1 MNYQT
6 DNPTSH
12 FLDNVCSNNFVQY
25 INIPTCHTSGS
36 KTLIDNKL
44 HNSIN
49 GNTISGNITT
59 DISDHL
65 AQFLITSYQVHSETK
80 PKKIL
85 TRNFKSFAQDNFKHD
100 LKNVD
105 WEYTLDIHLH
115 DANHSFEQFLKK
127 INDMLGRHAT
137 LKYMSRKQQKSI
149 SKPWITKGILK
160 SIKTKNTLHNKFCQ
174 AKDNKSKS
182 DLHNKFKKYCNL
194 ILTLSRKSKDSY
206 FKSFFEEQKKMVSKY
221 GKE

>member
-12 FLDNVCSNNFVQY
+12 FLDNVCSNSFVQY

-80 PKKIL
+80 PKK
-85 TRNFKSFAQDNFKHD
+85 
-100 LKNVD
+100 
-105 WEYTLDIHLH
+105 
-115 DANHSFEQFLKK
+115 
-127 INDMLGRHAT
+127 
-137 LKYMSRKQQKSI
+137 
-149 SKPWITKGILK
+149 
-160 SIKTKNTLHNKFCQ
+160 NTNKE
-174 AKDNKSKS
+174 
-182 DLHNKFKKYCNL
+182 L
-194 ILTLSRKSKDSY
+194 
-206 FKSFFEEQKKMVSKY
+206 
-221 GKE
+221 